1 MKNLLSEAD
10 TRSLKKRSI
19 LGQILGAVGCW
30 PCGLG
35 LYGYQ
40 ADGHVV
46 GTTLYS
52 MTVVWLMINLGALL
66 VIFGGYLFISS
77 DFKLRRFHN
86 KK

>member
-1 MKNLLSEAD
+1 MKNQLSEAD

-52 MTVVWLMINLGALL
+52 MTVVWLRITLGALL
-66 VIFGGYLFISS
+66 VIFGGYWHISS
-77 DFKLRRFHN
+77 DLKLRGFHT

>member
-1 MKNLLSEAD
+1 MKNQLSEAD

-40 ADGHVV
+40 ADGRVV

-52 MTVVWLMINLGALL
+52 MTVVWLMITLGALL
-66 VIFGGYLFISS
+66 IIFGGHLYISS
-77 DFKLRRFHN
+77 DLKLRGFHT

>member
-40 ADGHVV
+40 TDGHVV

-52 MTVVWLMINLGALL
+52 MTVVWLMITLGALL

-77 DFKLRRFHN
+77 DFKQRGFHN